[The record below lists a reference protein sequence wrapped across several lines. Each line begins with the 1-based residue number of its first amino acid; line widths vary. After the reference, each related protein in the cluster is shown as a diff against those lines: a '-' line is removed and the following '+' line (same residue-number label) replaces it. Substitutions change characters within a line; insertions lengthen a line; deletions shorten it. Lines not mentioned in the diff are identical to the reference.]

1 MSMTIVK
8 GIYRGTIIEL
18 LEPVE
23 AQNGVEVEVIFRESG
38 EKEPSY
44 IISHAMNSMS
54 DRIFIDTNILFYA
67 YDQDAGAKHEIAK
80 KLIGQCWEQ
89 ANGVLSIQVLC
100 EFFV

>member
-44 IISHAMNSMS
+44 II
-54 DRIFIDTNILFYA
+54 
-67 YDQDAGAKHEIAK
+67 AKTQELERMDKGIRLGGGPYYQSRDELHER
-80 KLIGQCWEQ
+80 
-89 ANGVLSIQVLC
+89 
-100 EFFV
+100 